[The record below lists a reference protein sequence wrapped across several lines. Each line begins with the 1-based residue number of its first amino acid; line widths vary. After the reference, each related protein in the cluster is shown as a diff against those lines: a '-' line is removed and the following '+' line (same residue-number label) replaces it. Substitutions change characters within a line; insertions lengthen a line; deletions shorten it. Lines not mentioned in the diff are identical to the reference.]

1 MGDRF
6 LFLSELFYSQSTYIL
21 QRYIHPR
28 TNEKRGTTRAGRE
41 KYDLR
46 SDFYSGPGSGLSVPK
61 ADLEEPLF
69 IFCHP
74 VVQRGNKQ
82 SETEIALA
90 TQSYEESAATLHC

>member
-6 LFLSELFYSQSTYIL
+6 LFLSELYSKVHTTAVYSSTDE
-21 QRYIHPR
+21 RSEER
-28 TNEKRGTTRAGRE
+28 RAGHE

-46 SDFYSGPGSGLSVPK
+46 SNFYSGPGSGLSVPK

-69 IFCHP
+69 FFASRY
-74 VVQRGNKQ
+74 QRGNKQ